1 MHFSSIFVL
10 NIVDM
15 TKKKVLEAVNNLP
28 DEFTLEELL
37 ERFIILEKIEIGM
50 QQVREGKT
58 VSSEEARKRLAK
70 WLQ

>member
-1 MHFSSIFVL
+1 
-10 NIVDM
+10 M

-28 DEFTLEELL
+28 DEFTLDELL

-58 VSSEEARKRLAK
+58 VSLEEARKRLAK